1 MSDTKRYL
9 VKTEAGIIVGSA
21 DDAHDAQ
28 LLIYERV
35 MRQLESALENGL
47 FNPDMMNVHMPEA
60 YVYLDEQIT
69 DIRYVIV
76 DNTV

>member
-1 MSDTKRYL
+1 MKKYT
-9 VKTEAGIIVGSA
+9 VKTEDGIIVGSA
-21 DDAHDAQ
+21 DDAYDAQ

-47 FNPDMMNVHMPEA
+47 FNPDMMNGHMPEA